1 MSYFSDLGLAEP
13 ILRALE
19 AKGYN
24 DPTPIQRDAIPAL
37 LQGRDLL
44 GIAQTGTGKTAAF
57 SLPSLHRL
65 AADLKHRQP
74 ASCRM
79 LVLSPTR
86 ELAAQ
91 IAENM
96 RGYAKF
102 LNLSVQCVFGGIP
115 VGKQA
120 RALVQGCDVLVAT
133 PGRLLDLIEQRA
145 LTLRNVEIFVLDEAD
160 QMMDLGFIVPLKRV
174 ANMLPKERQSLFFS
188 ATMPKAIA
196 DLGKQFINNPV
207 RVEVA
212 PQATTAERVDQF
224 VTHINQAEKQALLSI
239 KLRDGLALSEGQGA
253 IDRALVFTR
262 TKHGAD
268 RVVRHLNTAGVNAA
282 AIHGNKSQAQ
292 RTAALL
298 AFRKGTTP
306 VLVATDIAARG
317 IDVSGVSHVFNF
329 EMPNVPEQYVH
340 RIGRTARAGA
350 DGVAVSFVAPDEKP
364 YLRDI
369 ERLTG
374 VQLMPMPLPDDFKN
388 EAARLPLPSRKPA
401 EAEQD
406 ARREA
411 RDAKGRG
418 GAGARGAGRSSGG
431 GRNGQGRNGNRTP
444 GGQGLDGRGRDAH
457 HRDTYSRGPGG
468 DRPAAPRGPVYNP
481 LAAYENEGGETR
493 AAPRDDRR
501 PAQGGDRRPAQG
513 GDRRPAP
520 AGDRRPN
527 REGARHDGPRREGQ
541 SYQGQRADGQRHAPR
556 GDAPRGDRSEHARTG
571 APRDNRGPRPEGKRP
586 EGARPHGD
594 RPAGNRPNGDRSGGG
609 ERSQRRFGEVAPRRG
624 F

>member
-1 MSYFSDLGLAEP
+1 MTYFTDLGLAEP
-13 ILRALE
+13 LVRALE
-19 AKGYN
+19 TKGYS
-24 DPTPIQRDAIPAL
+24 DPTPIQRQAIPAL
-37 LQGRDLL
+37 LEGRDLL

-65 AADLKHRQP
+65 AANPKARSN

-96 RGYAKF
+96 RGYAKY

-120 RALVQGCDVLVAT
+120 RALVPGCDILVAT
-133 PGRLLDLIEQRA
+133 PGRLLDLIDQRA

-174 ANMLPKERQSLFFS
+174 SNMLPKERQSLFFS

-196 DLGKQFINNPV
+196 ELGKQFISNPV
-207 RVEVA
+207 RVEVT

-224 VTHINQAEKQALLSI
+224 ITFVNQSEKQALLS
-239 KLRDGLALSEGQGA
+239 LRLRAGLADGSIE
-253 IDRALVFTR
+253 RALVFTR

-268 RVVRHLNTAGVNAA
+268 RVVRHLTTAGVNAA

-317 IDVSGVSHVFNF
+317 IDVTGVSHVFNF
-329 EMPNVPEQYVH
+329 ELPNVPEQYVH

-350 DGVAVSFVAPDEKP
+350 DGVAQSFCAPDEKA
-364 YLRDI
+364 YLKDI
-369 ERLTG
+369 ERLTD
-374 VQLMPMPLPDDFKN
+374 VKLMPMPLPEDFQK

-406 ARREA
+406 ARRDE
-411 RDAKGRG
+411 RDARGRG
-418 GAGARGAGRSSGG
+418 GPGGRGGQRSG
-431 GRNGQGRNGNRTP
+431 GRNNNRSP
-444 GGQGLDGRGRDAH
+444 GGQSRDGQSRDQH
-457 HRDTYSRGPGG
+457 HRNEHVRKEW
-468 DRPAAPRGPVYNP
+468 APREQRGPVFNP
-481 LAAYENEGGETR
+481 LAAEEREARQFGVMPKAGANTAE
-493 AAPRDDRR
+493 
-501 PAQGGDRRPAQG
+501 
-513 GDRRPAP
+513 RRPAP
-520 AGDRRPN
+520 AGDRRPAPQGE
-527 REGARHDGPRREGQ
+527 RRPAPTGDRRPVSHGERRDGPQGERRGPPQ
-541 SYQGQRADGQRHAPR
+541 
-556 GDAPRGDRSEHARTG
+556 GDR
-571 APRDNRGPRPEGKRP
+571 RPG
-586 EGARPHGD
+586 GD
-594 RPAGNRPNGDRSGGG
+594 RRDGG
-609 ERSQRRFGEVAPRRG
+609 RG
-624 F
+624 QFRGKTNNAR